1 MSSIGSGTLVPHTE
15 IGGTKVPL
23 PHNSKMG
30 EWKECKLG
38 ECIEVI
44 NGYAF
49 KSQNFLE
56 EQIENSLPV
65 VKIKNVANGDVNL
78 KAVQYHV
85 FDKSLEKYLIQK
97 NDVLIALTGNHPQ
110 AITQVVGEASKYKLD
125 ELAFLNQRVA
135 KIKARENM
143 SNNFLYYFVKDDAS
157 HDYLASQSSGSANQA
172 NISKSDI
179 ENMPISLP
187 PLEEQKAITEV
198 LSSLD
203 DKIDLL
209 HRQNKTLEELAQT
222 LFRQWFIEE
231 AKDEWEVGTLSYFAN
246 NPRKSIKPAEIELD
260 AKYIGLEHI
269 ERKNISLVQSGDSS
283 AVASNKYQFEEN
295 DILFGKL
302 RPYFHKV
309 CFTSHDGICSTDI
322 LVIRPKKTSYFAY
335 TLLAFNQ
342 EDVINYANAGSEGT
356 RMPRTNWDVLSQYPV
371 QIPSEHILEEF
382 NLMIIPSIK
391 KIKNNQTQIKILE
404 NMRDTLLPKLMS
416 GEIRIKD

>member
-1 MSSIGSGTLVPHTE
+1 MSS
-15 IGGTKVPL
+15 
-23 PHNSKMG
+23 
-30 EWKECKLG
+30 WKEFKLV

-78 KAVQYHV
+78 KAVQFHL
-85 FDKSLEKYLIQK
+85 FDKNLEKYLIQK

-143 SNNFLYYFVKDDAS
+143 SNDFLYYFLKDDAS

-187 PLEEQKAITEV
+187 PLEEQKAIAEV

-209 HRQNKTLEELAQT
+209 HRQNQTLESLAQT

-231 AKDEWEVGTLSYFAN
+231 AKEEWEEKPLSKIADFLNGLACQKFPPQNDIDKLPVLKIKDLKDGISENSDYATSDVKPEYIVNNGDVIFAWSASLMVKIWDGEQCVLN
-246 NPRKSIKPAEIELD
+246 QHLFKVTSKDYPKWFYYHWCKYHLD
-260 AKYIGLEHI
+260 NFIAI
-269 ERKNISLVQSGDSS
+269 SS
-283 AVASNKYQFEEN
+283 AHATTMGHIKRGDLDEAMCV
-295 DILFGKL
+295 
-302 RPYFHKV
+302 
-309 CFTSHDGICSTDI
+309 
-322 LVIRPKKTSYFAY
+322 
-335 TLLAFNQ
+335 
-342 EDVINYANAGSEGT
+342 
-356 RMPRTNWDVLSQYPV
+356 
-371 QIPSEHILEEF
+371 IPSSEE
-382 NLMIIPSIK
+382 LIK
-391 KIKNNQTQIKILE
+391 MDDEISPIFEKIETNSRQIKSLE
-404 NMRDTLLPKLMS
+404 KMRDTLLPKLLS
-416 GEIRIKD
+416 GEVRVEI

>member
-1 MSSIGSGTLVPHTE
+1 MSS
-15 IGGTKVPL
+15 
-23 PHNSKMG
+23 
-30 EWKECKLG
+30 WRECKLG

-78 KAVQYHV
+78 KAVQFHL

-110 AITQVVGEASKYKLD
+110 AITQVVGEASKYKLND
-125 ELAFLNQRVA
+125 LAFLNQRVA
-135 KIKARENM
+135 NIKAKENM
-143 SNNFLYYFVKDDAS
+143 SNDFLYYFLKDDAS

-187 PLEEQKAITEV
+187 PLEEQKAIAEV

-209 HRQNKTLEELAQT
+209 HRQNQTLESLAQT

-231 AKDEWEVGTLSYFAN
+231 AKEEWEEKPLSKIADFLNGLACQKFPPQNDIEKLPVLKIKDLKDGISENSDYATSDVKPEYIVNNGDVIFAWSASLMVKIWDGEQCVLN
-246 NPRKSIKPAEIELD
+246 QHLFKVTSKDFPKWFYYHWCKYHLD
-260 AKYIGLEHI
+260 NFIAI
-269 ERKNISLVQSGDSS
+269 SS
-283 AVASNKYQFEEN
+283 AHATTMGHIKRGDLDEAMCV
-295 DILFGKL
+295 
-302 RPYFHKV
+302 
-309 CFTSHDGICSTDI
+309 
-322 LVIRPKKTSYFAY
+322 
-335 TLLAFNQ
+335 
-342 EDVINYANAGSEGT
+342 
-356 RMPRTNWDVLSQYPV
+356 
-371 QIPSEHILEEF
+371 IPSNEELVKMDDEISPIF
-382 NLMIIPSIK
+382 E
-391 KIKNNQTQIKILE
+391 KIETNSRQIKSLE
-404 NMRDTLLPKLMS
+404 KMRDTLLPKLLS
-416 GEIRIKD
+416 GEIRVKI